1 VEKAATVEI
10 QLSFMERHPPDYHVV
25 HPLPPAPQFVGREAE
40 LEELRSSWRAG
51 VRGVVALVG
60 LGGAGKTAIAAHFL
74 DELCRPGY
82 PSRPEGLF
90 VWSFYQ
96 EPDVGYFLRE
106 AYRYFAR
113 DDAPATPAK
122 GAGLLHLL
130 RDALTVG
137 GPHLLVLDGL
147 ERIQRQEGFGPDLF
161 GQIEDPL
168 LRGLLTRIAEGVGG
182 TAALVTSRFPLTDL
196 RAFLERGYRH
206 RDVEGLSHPAALALL
221 RGHGVRGDDATLA
234 RLVES
239 YGAHALTLDHLGG
252 LIGRF
257 LDGDPRRAPEAPQLV
272 SPQQDRQ
279 ALRLAR
285 LLDAYQAHLPPAE
298 LTLLGRLCL
307 LRRSIAFEQILR
319 LFLCTPAVH
328 FRTAR
333 DLEALLR
340 GIPVPEAFPE
350 DFQPGLAESIR
361 EAVAEAIQQAPVA
374 GPEDVFVHAVYQAV
388 EEFLERHEMTIEDD
402 VEELI
407 RLYGNEEAGHP
418 TEQRPLS
425 WQDQQRLRDSIFWYN
440 EYHNHPLYSYKGP
453 PDILESAFIKEGW
466 TKPSKADFADL
477 TPADVMRS
485 IGRAKRSLQQ
495 FAIKHRALRLVR
507 EQCRLYQQKA
517 RVSGPLAALDAAG
530 MGAVLTALEGRHL
543 VLREANG
550 LVSVHPAVR
559 DYFVRMADGSERG
572 FWHHLIGEQL
582 ISLVRRPGLRLPTD
596 QASLDL
602 AEEAITHALGAGQ
615 PKKAWDLYAHVL
627 GGHRHLAWKLGEM
640 ARGLRILRGFDPCPD
655 RWALGWYLRALGE
668 LEAAYAQNPFPYFR
682 ADVRL
687 LQGQLPR
694 VEAEGDPTR
703 TAIAEFLMGRTT
715 RIPPHPLGCVVP
727 RAQILLYQGRSAQA
741 WLASEPEDVYE
752 MIGWEDDRSRCQL
765 YRAEAACRMDDSPS
779 MAHSLEAAARWVLH
793 SGSVEHLC
801 LYHLVRSRIAKK
813 AGDVRTAQLA
823 VDEGLHL
830 ARQTGLWLY
839 HVELLCVQAELHLT
853 GGQSAALLLGGEQ
866 ATAAERSAQEAVGI
880 AGAPECQF
888 AWGYVEA
895 GHLLARSFLAQGRR
909 QEALSA
915 LEAVHAVWLR
925 IGDHRAGQ
933 AEALI
938 KWISRRDVGGPG
950 ASQF

>member
-1 VEKAATVEI
+1 
-10 QLSFMERHPPDYHVV
+10 MERHPPDYHVV

-40 LEELRSSWRAG
+40 LGELRSSWRAG
-51 VRGVVALVG
+51 ARGVVALVG
-60 LGGAGKTAIAAHFL
+60 LGGAGKTAIAAQFL

-96 EPDVGYFLRE
+96 EPDAGYFLRE

-113 DDAPATPAK
+113 DDPAATTAK

-130 RDALTVG
+130 REALMVG

-147 ERIQRQEGFGPDLF
+147 ERVQRQEGHGPGLF

-168 LRGLLTRIAEGVGG
+168 LRGLLTRVAEGVGG

-196 RAFLERGYRH
+196 KAFLDRGYRH
-206 RDVEGLSHPAALALL
+206 RDVEGLGLPAALALL

-252 LIGRF
+252 LIGQF
-257 LDGDPRRAPEAPQLV
+257 LGGDPRRAPEAPQLV

-298 LTLLGRLCL
+298 LALLSRLCL
-307 LRRSIAFEQILR
+307 LQRSIAFEQILR

-328 FRTAR
+328 LRTAR
-333 DLEALLR
+333 DLEALIR
-340 GIPVPEAFPE
+340 GIPVPLSFPE
-350 DFQPGLAESIR
+350 DFQSWLAESIR

-374 GPEDVFVHAVYQAV
+374 GPEDVFVHGVYRAVADY
-388 EEFLERHEMTIEDD
+388 LERYEMTIEDD

-407 RLYGNEEAGHP
+407 RLYGNEEAGYP
-418 TEQRPLS
+418 TEERPLS
-425 WQDQQRLRDSIFWYN
+425 WKDQHRLRDSIFWYN
-440 EYHNHPLYSYKGP
+440 EYRNHPLYSYKGP
-453 PDILESAFIKEGW
+453 ADILESAFIKEGW
-466 TKPSKADFADL
+466 AKPSEADFADL

-517 RVSGPLAALDAAG
+517 EASGPLASLDAEG
-530 MGAVLTALEGRHL
+530 MGAVLAALEGRHL
-543 VLREANG
+543 VLREADG
-550 LVSVHPAVR
+550 AVSVHPAVR
-559 DYFVRMADGSERG
+559 DYFAGMATASERG
-572 FWHHLIGEQL
+572 LWHHLIGEQL
-582 ISLVRRPGLRLPTD
+582 ISLVQRPGLRLPTD

-615 PKKAWDLYAHVL
+615 PTKAWDLYAHVL

-668 LEAAYAQNPFPYFR
+668 LEAAYVENPFPYFR
-682 ADVRL
+682 ADLRL

-694 VEAEGDPTR
+694 VAAEGDPAR
-703 TAIAEFLMGRTT
+703 TAIADFLMGRTT
-715 RIPPHPLGCVVP
+715 RLPDQPLGCVVP

-741 WLASEPEDVYE
+741 WLASEPEAVYE

-765 YRAEAACRMDDSPS
+765 FRAEAACRMDDSPS
-779 MAHSLEAAARWVLH
+779 MVRALGAAARWVLH

-801 LYHLVRSRIAKK
+801 LYHLIRSRIAQK
-813 AGDVRTAQLA
+813 AGDVRAAQLA

-830 ARQTGLWLY
+830 ARQSGLWLY
-839 HVELLCVQAELHLT
+839 HVELLCVQTELLLT
-853 GGQSAALLLGGEQ
+853 GGQSAALLLGGAQ
-866 ATAAERSAQEAVGI
+866 AADAVRSAREAVDL
-880 AGAPECQF
+880 ASLSSCQF
-888 AWGYVEA
+888 AWGAAEA
-895 GHLLARSFLAQGRR
+895 GHLLGLASPWPQWAVLDDARASARIRPRRSGSASEIIARNRPRRSSSRSPLATK
-909 QEALSA
+909 LSP
-915 LEAVHAVWLR
+915 E
-925 IGDHRAGQ
+925 G
-933 AEALI
+933 
-938 KWISRRDVGGPG
+938 
-950 ASQF
+950 